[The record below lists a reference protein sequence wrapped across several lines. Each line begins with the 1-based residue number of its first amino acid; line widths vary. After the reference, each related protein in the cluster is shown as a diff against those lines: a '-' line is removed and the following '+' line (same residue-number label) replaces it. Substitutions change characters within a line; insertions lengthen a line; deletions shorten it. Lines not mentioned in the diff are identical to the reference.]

1 MLPKEQ
7 NDALTLTGPGTP
19 GGNLLRRFWQ
29 PIALAKELPKGGDP
43 LPIDILGEELVLFRD
58 EESRV
63 GLLDRHCCHR
73 GSDLSYGRVECGGLR
88 CLYHGWLYDV
98 NGRCLEQPLEPKV
111 STYKDQVRQPSYPVI
126 ERAGAFFAYMGPG
139 EAPEFPAY
147 DFFTYPA
154 EHVRTNK
161 IHVDCNYMQANEG
174 NYDPAHVGQLHR
186 SFANQPTGLNFGDL
200 KQYGVVDLSDV
211 KIDPYEAPVL
221 KVEQTRFGMRVFQIR
236 SGGPGKTYLRVTNF
250 GMPNFSVI
258 AGPQGGDGHI
268 GIWHVPIDDYSHWR
282 WGFALRRDKPI
293 AAGRGE
299 GRAPAAME
307 RESNEFEDQFHHR
320 RKKANR
326 YLQDRKTFN
335 QNFTGMGPV
344 FGVHDAFATESMGAI
359 ADRSREHLA
368 TTDIA
373 IVSVRRMMLKAVE
386 DVKAGKD
393 PVGVVRDA
401 PSNDFS
407 DLLSFDVVMPAGT
420 DPSEVVRQI
429 AVETK
434 AAAE

>member
-1 MLPKEQ
+1 MLTKEQ
-7 NDALTLTGPGTP
+7 NDTLTLTGPGTP
-19 GGNLLRRFWQ
+19 GGELLRRYWQ
-29 PIALAKELPKGGDP
+29 PIALAKELPNGGDP
-43 LPIDILGEELVLFRD
+43 LSIDILGEELVLFRD
-58 EESRV
+58 DTNRL

-139 EAPEFPAY
+139 APPEFPAY

-154 EHVRTNK
+154 AHVRTNK

-174 NYDPAHVGQLHR
+174 NYDPAHVGTLHR
-186 SFANQPTGLNFGDL
+186 SFGNRAPGLNFGSL
-200 KQYGVVDLSDV
+200 KQYGVVDISDAQ
-211 KIDPYEAPVL
+211 IDPNETPVI
-221 KVEQTRFGMRVFQIR
+221 KVEPTHFGMRLYQTR
-236 SGGPGKTYLRVTNF
+236 SGGAGKTYLRVTAF

-268 GIWHVPIDDYSHWR
+268 GIWHVPIDDHSHWR

-299 GRAPAAME
+299 NAPAAME
-307 RESNEFEDQFHHR
+307 RHTEEFEDEFHHR

-326 YLQDRKTFN
+326 YLQDRQTFN
-335 QNFTGMGPV
+335 QNFTGMGSV
-344 FGVHDAFATESMGAI
+344 FGVHDAFATETMGSI
-359 ADRSREHLA
+359 ADRTREHLA

-373 IVSVRRMMLKAVE
+373 LVSVRRMMLKAADEVR
-386 DVKAGKD
+386 AGKD

-401 PSNDFS
+401 ASNDFS
-407 DLLSFDVVMPAGT
+407 DLLSFDAVVPAGT
-420 DPSEVVRQI
+420 EPGEVVRRF
-429 AVETK
+429 ATETKK